1 MVCGLTS
8 AVRQV
13 HSEAGAVLDELELCD
28 ALHLLEQR
36 QTWRVF
42 CDRSVLDISEQILT
56 EHRQDNSVLA
66 AALHS
71 TRNGLV
77 LDAPWMAAL
86 MQEWLPARP
95 SG

>member
-1 MVCGLTS
+1 VRDAEGSPALVCGLTS

-71 TRNGLV
+71 TR
-77 LDAPWMAAL
+77 AMAWSL
-86 MQEWLPARP
+86 MRHGWPR
-95 SG
+95 